1 MRKLESEDSWLMASS
16 VVWKACQ
23 RRLYS
28 WLSSKCGLP
37 ICVVGVLLALISA
50 LQFGEV
56 GIVAGGSR
64 VSCDISCS
72 PSPPH
77 PQVLLEW
84 SKEKYAVQFSIY
96 ADNIL
101 SKSYESE

>member
-1 MRKLESEDSWLMASS
+1 MSTST

-37 ICVVGVLLALISA
+37 VCVVGVLLALISA

-56 GIVAGGSR
+56 R
-64 VSCDISCS
+64 V
-72 PSPPH
+72 
-77 PQVLLEW
+77 L
-84 SKEKYAVQFSIY
+84 A
-96 ADNIL
+96 
-101 SKSYESE
+101 